1 MSTDSITQRIS
12 FNPTI
17 SREATQYSEEGNWF
31 DGDKIRF
38 RKGKP
43 QNIRG
48 YQKKITQTLAG
59 KGRDIITFRS
69 LDDKRYISWGTE
81 SLLHLYYGGEV
92 YDITPVSA
100 SVSLDVGKV
109 TTSTTS
115 FFVHVS
121 DAGHGRAVGDYIS
134 FVSSSVLAGVTLQ
147 GNTYR
152 ITSTQANTFDVS
164 AQNSADS
171 NASNGATSFVFYN
184 IASGVSISSPGLGY
198 GANTYNTA
206 RASVTVGGVVT
217 LGGWDAPA
225 DESAITFDIRQ
236 WSLDVFGENLL
247 ATIRGGRIFQWVQ
260 DNGPNVRAIEVATTT
275 TAGVSTGVP
284 LKNNYVLV
292 SPRDRHV
299 ISLGCTDLTG
309 VFDPMVLRFS
319 DQANIDEWSPTV
331 STTADQIRLGDGS
344 KLISGVK
351 TRDAILV
358 FSDTA
363 AYAMQFVGPPFTFNV
378 DLIGSNCGI
387 IAPHAATADNDI
399 VFWMGIDNFYMY
411 DGSVKVLPCSVRNYV
426 FTDINFNELDK
437 VYAAVNQEFQEII
450 WLYPSADSSECNR
463 YVIFGRGDG
472 TQIEPPYW
480 TYGTGIFSAWADR
493 NIFEVIHTTGT
504 SVSLGDQFLIEN
516 EPKDVYTADAKA
528 MQSYIESTYFDIPF
542 GPAVPN
548 NPEGD
553 FLIYMDRIIPDFE
566 FDGTNA
572 QTSIRLT
579 TKRFPQSEASTTK
592 GPYTIKASTQKI
604 SLRVRGRQA
613 KIRVDASIEGT
624 SWRLADLRVDVQADG
639 KR

>member
-1 MSTDSITQRIS
+1 
-12 FNPTI
+12 
-17 SREATQYSEEGNWF
+17 
-31 DGDKIRF
+31 
-38 RKGKP
+38 
-43 QNIRG
+43 
-48 YQKKITQTLAG
+48 
-59 KGRDIITFRS
+59 
-69 LDDKRYISWGTE
+69 
-81 SLLHLYYGGEV
+81 
-92 YDITPVSA
+92 
-100 SVSLDVGKV
+100 
-109 TTSTTS
+109 
-115 FFVHVS
+115 
-121 DAGHGRAVGDYIS
+121 
-134 FVSSSVLAGVTLQ
+134 
-147 GNTYR
+147 
-152 ITSTQANTFDVS
+152 
-164 AQNSADS
+164 
-171 NASNGATSFVFYN
+171 
-184 IASGVSISSPGLGY
+184 
-198 GANTYNTA
+198 
-206 RASVTVGGVVT
+206 
-217 LGGWDAPA
+217 
-225 DESAITFDIRQ
+225 
-236 WSLDVFGENLL
+236 
-247 ATIRGGRIFQWVQ
+247 
-260 DNGPNVRAIEVATTT
+260 
-275 TAGVSTGVP
+275 
-284 LKNNYVLV
+284 
-292 SPRDRHV
+292 
-299 ISLGCTDLTG
+299 
-309 VFDPMVLRFS
+309 
-319 DQANIDEWSPTV
+319 
-331 STTADQIRLGDGS
+331 
-344 KLISGVK
+344 
-351 TRDAILV
+351 
-358 FSDTA
+358 
-363 AYAMQFVGPPFTFNV
+363 MQFVGPPFTFNV

-480 TYGTGIFSAWADR
+480 AYGTGIFSSWADR

-516 EPKDVYTADAKA
+516 EPKDVYTADSRA

>member
-38 RKGKP
+38 RKGKA

-69 LDDKRYISWGTE
+69 LDGKRYISWGTE

-100 SVSLDVGKV
+100 SVSLDAGKV
-109 TTSTTS
+109 TTSINS

-121 DAGHGRAVGDYIS
+121 NAAHGRNVGDYVA
-134 FVSSSVLAGVTLQ
+134 FVSSSIMAGVTLQ

-152 ITSTQANTFDVS
+152 ITSAGTNTFQVS
-164 AQNSADS
+164 AQNSANS
-171 NASNGATSFVFYN
+171 NAANVSTSFVFYN
-184 IASGVSISSPGLGY
+184 IASGVSISTPGLGY
-198 GANTYNTA
+198 GANTFNTA

-217 LGGWDAPA
+217 LGGWDTPA
-225 DESAITFDIRQ
+225 DESDITFAIRQ
-236 WSLDVFGENLL
+236 WSLDIFGENLL
-247 ATIRGGRIFQWVQ
+247 ATPREGRIYQWVQ
-260 DNGPNVRAIEVATTT
+260 NNGPLTRAVEVLTTT

-284 LKNNYVLV
+284 LENNYVLV

-309 VFDPMVLRFS
+309 TFDPMVLRFS

-344 KLISGVK
+344 QLISGVK
-351 TRDAILV
+351 TRDAIII

-387 IAPHAATADNDI
+387 IAPHAGTTDNDI

-426 FTDINFNELDK
+426 FSDINFDELDK

-450 WLYPSADSSECNR
+450 WLYPSADSNECNR

-480 TYGTGIFSAWADR
+480 TYGTGIFSTWADR

-528 MQSYIESTYFDIPF
+528 MQSFIESTYFDIPF
-542 GPAVPN
+542 GPAIPN

-579 TKRFPQSEASTTK
+579 TKKFPQSEASVTK
-592 GPYTIKASTQKI
+592 GPYTIKSSTEKI

-613 KIRVDASIEGT
+613 KIRVNASIEGT
-624 SWRLADLRVDVQADG
+624 SWRLADFRVDVQADG